1 MRAGRVV
8 RKAVGGCIYLVF
20 AVALVVHA
28 ASAPRSWHS
37 GTLVSSEQ
45 TKELQGS
52 TWNSNTDAS
61 AKKRGDKTDYSR
73 NTTTTSTD
81 NYDKF
86 QVYTIETPHKVYVVR
101 EKLNFPW
108 SKPAN
113 ITVGEPVKYA
123 VEKNKMY
130 LMDDDGKEHKG
141 SIAKVSMNASH

>member
-1 MRAGRVV
+1 MI
-8 RKAVGGCIYLVF
+8 RKMLGSVCLFFSI
-20 AVALVVHA
+20 ALVAQA
-28 ASAPRSWHS
+28 ATAVRNWHS

-45 TKELQGS
+45 SKVLQGS

-61 AKKRGDKTDYSR
+61 AKNRGNKTDYSR

-81 NYDKF
+81 NYDTF
-86 QVYTIETPHKVYVVR
+86 QVFTIETPHKSYVVR

-113 ITVGEPVKYA
+113 ITVGEPVKYV

-130 LMDDDGKEHKG
+130 LLDDDGKEHKT
-141 SIAKVSMNASH
+141 SIDKVSMNTSQ